1 MKIER
6 LTVVDALRGFAI
18 ASILLLHNLEHFD
31 FYYTPANIPL
41 WLQSVDKA
49 IWDAMFFLFSGK
61 SFAIF
66 ALLFGLTFYIQSNNQ
81 QLKGKQFTGRFA
93 WRMTLLLGFG
103 LVNSAFFQGDIL
115 MIYAL
120 IGLFLIPLS
129 KLNQKAV
136 LVVAILL
143 LLQPLE
149 LAHLLYAWQ
158 NPGLLAKDPASW
170 AYFGKMGAYITSNS
184 LWDTWLGN
192 LTNGKIAV
200 LLWNYENG
208 RFFQILALFLLGML
222 LGKRGAFSA
231 SAQNKLFWQKVLV
244 VAALLFIPLYFAQK
258 NLGQAIANPGVYQSV
273 SIILSSWANL
283 AFMFVLVSGFWL
295 LFQTKAFASVLGVFA
310 AMGKMSMTNYVLQS
324 VIGACIYYGFGLG
337 LYKYTC
343 PTYSFVIGLVLL
355 ALTNWFC
362 RYWAKKHRFGP
373 LEGVWHH
380 LTWIGSE
387 ESKT

>member
-41 WLQSVDKA
+41 WLQSVDKG

-66 ALLFGLTFYIQSNNQ
+66 ALLFGLTYFIQSNNQ
-81 QLKGKQFTGRFA
+81 QLKGQQFAGRFA
-93 WRMTLLLGFG
+93 WRMTLLIGFG
-103 LVNSAFFQGDIL
+103 FVNSAFFQGDIL
-115 MIYAL
+115 MIYAV
-120 IGLFLIPLS
+120 IGLLLIPLS

-136 LVVAILL
+136 LMVAILL

-149 LAHLLYAWQ
+149 FVHLIYAWQ
-158 NPGLLAKDPASW
+158 NPGLSVEDPASW
-170 AYFGKMGAYITSNS
+170 AYFGKMGEYITNNS
-184 LWDTWLGN
+184 LWDTWVGN

-222 LGKRGAFSA
+222 LGKRGAFS
-231 SAQNKLFWQKVLV
+231 SSVQHKLFWQKVLIL
-244 VAALLFIPLYFAQK
+244 AALLFIPLYLIQK
-258 NLGQAIANPGVYQSV
+258 NLEQIISIPAVYQSV
-273 SIILSSWANL
+273 NIIISSWANL
-283 AFMFVLVSGFWL
+283 SFMFVLVSGFWL
-295 LFQTKAFASVLGVFA
+295 LYQIKPLASILGVFS
-310 AMGKMSMTNYVLQS
+310 AMGKMSMTNYIMQS
-324 VIGACIYYGFGLG
+324 IIGACIYYGFGLG
-337 LYKYTC
+337 LYKYTS
-343 PTYSFVIGLVLL
+343 PTFSFAIGLVLL
-355 ALTNWFC
+355 MLTSWFC
-362 RYWAKKHRFGP
+362 RYWAQTHRFGP
-373 LEGVWHH
+373 LEGIWHH

-387 ESKT
+387 KSKS

>member
-31 FYYTPANIPL
+31 FYYTPTNIPL
-41 WLQSVDKA
+41 WIQTLDKA

-66 ALLFGLTFYIQSNNQ
+66 ALLFGLTYHIQSNNQ
-81 QLKGKQFTGRFA
+81 LLKGKKFAGRFA

-103 LVNSAFFQGDIL
+103 FVNSAFFQGDIL
-115 MIYAL
+115 MIYAML
-120 IGLFLIPLS
+120 GLLLIPLA

-136 LVVAILL
+136 LAVAILL

-149 LAHLLYAWQ
+149 FVHLIYAWQ
-158 NPGLLAKDPASW
+158 NPGLLVSDPASW
-170 AYFGKMGAYITSNS
+170 AYFGKMGAYITANS
-184 LWDTWLGN
+184 LWDTWVGN
-192 LTNGKIAV
+192 LTNGKVAV

-208 RFFQILALFLLGML
+208 RFFQILALFLVGML

-231 SAQNKLFWQKVLV
+231 SAQHKLFWQKVLIL
-244 VAALLFIPLYFAQK
+244 AALLFIPLYIIQK
-258 NLGQAIANPGVYQSV
+258 NLGQIISVPAVYQSV

-295 LFQTKAFASVLGVFA
+295 LFQTKLFASILGVFS
-310 AMGKMSMTNYVLQS
+310 AMGKMSMTNYIMQS
-324 VIGACIYYGFGLG
+324 IIGACIYYGFGMG
-337 LYKYTC
+337 LYKYTS
-343 PTYSFVIGLVLL
+343 PTYSFVIGLLL
-355 ALTNWFC
+355 LLLTNWFC
-362 RYWAKKHRFGP
+362 RYWAKNHRFGP
-373 LEGVWHH
+373 LEGIWHQ